1 MKTFRNL
8 TVFFF
13 ALTSMIALLH
23 TAPASAM
30 GRSGA
35 ITSTAKS
42 STQTTERQ
50 GQMETEMQAQIETL
64 RKEMAELKAQVAM
77 TQGATAMK

>member
-13 ALTSMIALLH
+13 AMTSMIALLH

-35 ITSTAKS
+35 TPSMAKS
-42 STQTTERQ
+42 SSQATERS
-50 GQMETEMQAQIETL
+50 GQMGTEMQAQIETL
-64 RKEMAELKAQVAM
+64 RKELAELKAQVAM